1 MSHYR
6 MVAESDDYCDAALEA
21 DSSETASD
29 DEVAGVRDYILGHV
43 TRTDVPAP
51 TAALVDDLRDEAAL

>member
-1 MSHYR
+1 VNHYR

-29 DEVAGVRDYILGHV
+29 GEVASVRDAILG
-43 TRTDVPAP
+43 PP
-51 TAALVDDLRDEAAL
+51 TVASLVAVMRELRDELAGAS